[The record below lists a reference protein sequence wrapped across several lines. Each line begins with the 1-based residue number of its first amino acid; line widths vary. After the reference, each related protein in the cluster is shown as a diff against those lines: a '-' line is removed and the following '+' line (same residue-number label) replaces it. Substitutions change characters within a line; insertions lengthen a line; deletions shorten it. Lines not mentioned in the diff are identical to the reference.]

1 MYPIADPKVIQRAQQ
16 ILAYDPI
23 FIDTETTGMSPKD
36 VVIEIGV
43 VNLAGEILYESLF
56 KPAIPIPPD
65 AMLVHGI
72 TEAMVADAPN
82 WKDLWDDLQ
91 AVLEGRM
98 VGMYNAEFD
107 LRMIKQTHQRY
118 WLDWPFD
125 DRRFFCVMRLY
136 AAFYGQIGSYGR
148 DFRYHKLEAA
158 GAACGIPL
166 PNAHRAVADALLTGA
181 IFKYIAEY
189 DALNTRSGS

>member
-1 MYPIADPKVIQRAQQ
+1 MYPLANSKVIQRAQQ

-23 FIDTETTGMSPKD
+23 FIDTETTGMSPED

-43 VNLAGEILYESLF
+43 VNLAGETLYESLF

-65 AMLVHGI
+65 SMTVHGI
-72 TEAMVADAPN
+72 TETMVADAPS
-82 WKDLWDDLQ
+82 WKDTWEDLR

-98 VGMYNAEFD
+98 IGMYNADFD
-107 LRMIKQTHQRY
+107 LRMIKQTHRRY

-125 DRRFFCVMRLY
+125 EKRFFCVMKLY

-148 DFRYHKLEAA
+148 SYRYHKLEAA

-166 PNAHRAVADALLTGA
+166 PNAHRAVDDALLTGA
-181 IFKYIAEY
+181 LFKYIAEY
-189 DALNTRSGS
+189 GASITRSGS